1 MGSSIKL
8 SMLALLCG
16 IAATTTVT
24 ASTYPLTVP
33 SQCQE
38 YKILDDPTRNED
50 HGYESYCDDDN
61 DDATS
66 PDWQGEA
73 YYRVQA
79 PAGDKI
85 PTSSPGKYHCGTW
98 ASGWINDE
106 DGAIDQMEE
115 GQEITAR
122 VCFEY
127 FSDPCNWST
136 NIRVTKCPG
145 DYLVYHLVNTP
156 NCYNRYCAN

>member
-1 MGSSIKL
+1 MP
-8 SMLALLCG
+8 A
-16 IAATTTVT
+16 
-24 ASTYPLTVP
+24 P
-33 SQCQE
+33 SQCHD

-50 HGYESYCDDDN
+50 HGEENYCDN
-61 DDATS
+61 GYETS

-85 PTSSPGKYHCGTW
+85 PTSSPGYDHCGTW

-115 GQEITAR
+115 GQEISAR
-122 VCFEY
+122 VCFHAD
-127 FSDPCNWST
+127 SDPCYYSN
-136 NIRVTKCPG
+136 NITVTKCPG
-145 DYLVYHLVNTP
+145 DFLVYHLVNTP
-156 NCYNRYCAN
+156 GCYERYCAN